1 MIHLSHRTVVPMLLR
16 AITAATVVFSLTAV
30 PRLPAQDS
38 SKSRPPS
45 KGPPTAV
52 MVSGP
57 DVGRRAPTFRLPWAS
72 TDGVGPADQPYDLA
86 LDRGK
91 TVVLAFY
98 PRDFTNELHHR
109 DADVR
114 RAVRFAV
121 RVRGRRG
128 GHQHRSTRD
137 PQPVRGQPRRCPF
150 RLLSDPTQEVARR
163 YASNDR
169 SGYLRRTVYVIGPD
183 GKVQYRNL
191 RFNVLDPKHY
201 AELGAAVRRSRGG

>member
-1 MIHLSHRTVVPMLLR
+1 MIHLSHRTAVPMLLR

-45 KGPPTAV
+45 KGPPTAI

-72 TDGVGPADQPYDLA
+72 TEGVGPADQPYDLA

-98 PRDFTNELHHR
+98 PRDFTKSSTTEMRTFAERYDSLFGS
-109 DADVR
+109 DV
-114 RAVRFAV
+114 VVVGISTDPLETHSRFAA
-121 RVRGRRG
+121 
-128 GHQHRSTRD
+128 SLD
-137 PQPVRGQPRRCPF
+137 LPF

-169 SGYLRRTVYVIGPD
+169 SGYLRRTIYVVGPD